1 MAWKKADRENRAGE
15 ETRRFMLTK
24 RGSIKNMR
32 KEGKKEK
39 IG

>member
-1 MAWKKADRENRAGE
+1 MSWKNADRESRAGE

-24 RGSIKNMR
+24 KGSIKIKRN
-32 KEGKKEK
+32 EGEKEK